1 MMGKIETQQAGGL
14 ADVMT
19 LHQQTFR
26 LIYYIIM
33 NVADGGAARCL
44 MDNIAKV
51 ARRIGKLGGAP
62 RNGGQTLRKLS
73 ILTEIGL

>member
-1 MMGKIETQQAGGL
+1 MVREFETQQAGGL

-33 NVADGGAARCL
+33 DVANSRVAD
-44 MDNIAKV
+44 
-51 ARRIGKLGGAP
+51 
-62 RNGGQTLRKLS
+62 
-73 ILTEIGL
+73 

>member
-1 MMGKIETQQAGGL
+1 MMGKIETEQAGSL

-26 LIYYIIM
+26 LVYYIVVD
-33 NVADGGAARCL
+33 VANGCTACCL

-51 ARRIGKLGGAP
+51 ARRIGKL
-62 RNGGQTLRKLS
+62 
-73 ILTEIGL
+73 

>member
-1 MMGKIETQQAGGL
+1 MMGEVETQQAGSL

-33 NVADGGAARCL
+33 YVTDGCTARGL
-44 MDNIAKV
+44 MDNVAKV
-51 ARRIGKLGGAP
+51 TG
-62 RNGGQTLRKLS
+62 
-73 ILTEIGL
+73 